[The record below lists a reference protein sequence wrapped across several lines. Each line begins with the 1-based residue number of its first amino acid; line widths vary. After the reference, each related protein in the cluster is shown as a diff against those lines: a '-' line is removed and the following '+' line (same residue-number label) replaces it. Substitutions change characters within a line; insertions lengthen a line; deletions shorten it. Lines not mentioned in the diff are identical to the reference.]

1 MRFSI
6 AFDENGTILD
16 ALVGGDEVAP
26 DAEPPQTVERSL
38 ADMDTSKLSQLPVQR
53 EAADEQS

>member
-6 AFDENGTILD
+6 AFDDNGTIRD
-16 ALVGGDEVAP
+16 ASAGGDEVVP
-26 DAEPPQTVERSL
+26 DAELPQTVERSL

>member
-6 AFDENGTILD
+6 AFDDNGTILD
-16 ALVGGDEVAP
+16 ASVGADEVVL
-26 DAEPPQTVERSL
+26 DAETPQTVERL
-38 ADMDTSKLSQLPVQR
+38 LTDIDTSKHTQLPVQR

>member
-6 AFDENGTILD
+6 AFDENETILD
-16 ALVGGDEVAP
+16 ASVGGDEVAP
-26 DAEPPQTVERSL
+26 DAEPPQTVERL
-38 ADMDTSKLSQLPVQR
+38 LTDMDTSKHSQLPVQR

>member
-6 AFDENGTILD
+6 AFDDNGTILD
-16 ALVGGDEVAP
+16 ASVGAEEVMP
-26 DAEPPQTVERSL
+26 DAETPQTVERL
-38 ADMDTSKLSQLPVQR
+38 LTDMDTSKHTQLPVQR